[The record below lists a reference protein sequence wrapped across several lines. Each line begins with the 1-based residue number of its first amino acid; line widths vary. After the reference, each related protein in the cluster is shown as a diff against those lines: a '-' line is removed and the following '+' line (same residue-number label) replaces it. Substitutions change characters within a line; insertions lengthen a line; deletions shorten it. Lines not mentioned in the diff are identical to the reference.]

1 MGRPATG
8 VTRLRNVRVPD
19 GLWQAAKDKAAAEGR
34 TLTDVI
40 LSALQRYVSTPPKPP
55 PSPANPDGP

>member
-8 VTRLRNVRVPD
+8 VTKLRNIRVPD
-19 GLWQAAKDKAAAEGR
+19 GLWNAAKEKAATENR

-40 LSALQRYVSTPPKPP
+40 LAALHRYVSTPAKPSERP
-55 PSPANPDGP
+55 ADPHSP